1 MLYLVY
7 NILVFMAHAKILV
20 IKETEK
26 EIKNLLKQSI
36 PFIGQRLRVLLILK
50 QNEKVGI
57 SRREVAKLA
66 GVDPNSVQNWRTL
79 YLNAG
84 IEGLIKHQKIGFKP
98 SVFNTIEHKM
108 LEAKLNNPQNG
119 LQGYVELKDWIEKET
134 GKTLNYNTLLYYCIR
149 NFKSS
154 VKLALKSH
162 LKKRRRSGNFFLK
175 YFGRIFQE
183 IALNAFGDFDSV
195 NLYFQDKS
203 RFGLVTRNG
212 NQ

>member
-1 MLYLVY
+1 M
-7 NILVFMAHAKILV
+7 
-20 IKETEK
+20 
-26 EIKNLLKQSI
+26 
-36 PFIGQRLRVLLILK
+36 
-50 QNEKVGI
+50 
-57 SRREVAKLA
+57 
-66 GVDPNSVQNWRTL
+66 RTL
-79 YLNAG
+79 YQNAG
-84 IEGLIKHQKIGFKP
+84 IEGLIKHQKTGYKP
-98 SVFNTIEHKM
+98 SVFNAVEHKM

-183 IALNAFGDFDSV
+183 IALNALGDFDSV
-195 NLYFQDKS
+195 NLYSQDKS

-212 NQ
+212 NQLTLLVLNRFALFYKYPQINLDFRSFFTNNWRPFLINTSVLKR